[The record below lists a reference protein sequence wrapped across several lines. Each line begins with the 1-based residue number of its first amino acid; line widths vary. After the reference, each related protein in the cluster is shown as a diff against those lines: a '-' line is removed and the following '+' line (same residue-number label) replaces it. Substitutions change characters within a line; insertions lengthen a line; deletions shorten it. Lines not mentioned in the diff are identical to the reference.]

1 MQTLVVL
8 LGLVGAFVAAAEVWY
23 GSRERSPLVMLPKQR
38 TAWQE
43 MSAPGAVG
51 WTSVIPVRNF
61 STRYEATVRDV
72 RCAVRVLYKHDIPAG
87 LEVRA
92 SLRAQDPQGHA
103 DVRADGYWAAH
114 IVEPGSYVGVELS
127 VWLEGPVER
136 QDQIHAIVVELTYET
151 YMRQAFQ
158 VETCEIILP
167 GQFDVQATLPPV
179 QEGDSLLFPIRTHI
193 LTDGDT
199 MADVVAKYVM
209 PIAQPGDVIV
219 MAESV
224 VAITQ
229 RRYRRPQDVAVGYWA
244 RRLCYLVPNV
254 GSLSTPWGFQ
264 CAIDDVGLG
273 RMLLAVATGAAFKLV
288 GQKGWLYR
296 VAGLPSELIDDVTGT
311 MPPFDKYIV
320 MGPDEPDAAVADVL
334 AKTGVEA
341 AIADVNNLRRA
352 CIVAATP
359 GVDRPALIRS
369 LLGNP
374 SGNAAEQ
381 TPLVLVRPAAVGS
394 ERSGMRDQSRSV

>member
-1 MQTLVVL
+1 MT
-8 LGLVGAFVAAAEVWY
+8 E
-23 GSRERSPLVMLPKQR
+23 S
-38 TAWQE
+38 
-43 MSAPGAVG
+43 GAVG
-51 WTSVIPVRNF
+51 WRTVIPLRNF
-61 STRYEATVRDV
+61 SARYEGTVRDV
-72 RCAVRVLYKHDIPAG
+72 RSSVRVLYKGDIPAG
-87 LEVRA
+87 LEVKA
-92 SLRAQDPQGHA
+92 SIRAQDPHGHA
-103 DVRADGYWAAH
+103 DVRADGYWSAH
-114 IVEPGSYVGVELS
+114 IVEPGSYVGIELS

-151 YMRQAFQ
+151 YLRQGFET
-158 VETCEIILP
+158 ETCEIILP
-167 GQFDVQATLPPV
+167 GQFEVRADLPPV
-179 QEGDSLLFPIRTHI
+179 EENGALLFPIRTHI

-199 MADVVAKYVM
+199 MADVVATYVKPM
-209 PIAQPGDVIV
+209 AQPGDVIV

-244 RRLCYLVPNV
+244 KRLCYLVPNV

-320 MGPDEPDAAVADVL
+320 MGPDQPEAAVADIL

-352 CIVAATP
+352 CIVACTP
-359 GVDRPALIRS
+359 GVDKPALIRS

-374 SGNAAEQ
+374 SGNASEQ
-381 TPLVLVRPAAVGS
+381 TPLVLVRPAAAGS
-394 ERSGMRDQSRSV
+394 ERSGVRDQSCSV